1 MVSGSERKGYLF
13 CKLAEMNLRHRR
25 KEHSR
30 LCGCVESDKR
40 NVGLR
45 NVGLRAQ
52 FAYITIYV
60 NKRGNK
66 KLYKLYTNPTQTLHF
81 SDYKHAAL
89 CIVCVSNY
97 TQTIHKPYIEAFKTL
112 QERWE

>member
-1 MVSGSERKGYLF
+1 MVSGYERKGYMF

-40 NVGLR
+40 TVGLR

-66 KLYKLYTNPTQTLHF
+66 KLYKLYT
-81 SDYKHAAL
+81 
-89 CIVCVSNY
+89 
-97 TQTIHKPYIEAFKTL
+97 KPYTNLAFL
-112 QERWE
+112 